1 MPIIGAHTLIYSSQ
15 AEELRDVFREVFG
28 LDHVDAGHGWLIFN
42 LPPAEIAVH
51 PAAEDE
57 AHHEVTLMCDNLET
71 TMATLS
77 ARGIEF
83 VGGVHE
89 EPWGLVTR
97 MRLPGDVEMM
107 LYEPRHPTAI

>member
-1 MPIIGAHTLIYSSQ
+1 M
-15 AEELRDVFREVFG
+15 FREVFG
-28 LDHVDAGHGWLIFN
+28 FNYVDAGEDWLIFE

-51 PAAEDE
+51 PTSEGGSR
-57 AHHEVTLMCDNLET
+57 HEVTLMCDDLEQ
-71 TMATLS
+71 TMAGLQ

-83 VGGVHE
+83 VGEVDD
-89 EPWGLVTR
+89 EPWGLVAR